1 MTITW
6 FHVSYDADVIHLSV
20 RPPRQDSW
28 SVDLPWP
35 SIVKV
40 CWRAGDAD
48 TSHGLYVFTDLG
60 PDSVAIPTDAIGGP
74 ELLAELIRRDLFDE
88 ALASRA
94 AKSTIGLFCW
104 PPD

>member
-1 MTITW
+1 MTIDW

-40 CWRAGDAD
+40 CWRAGDA
-48 TSHGLYVFTDLG
+48 TSSAGLYVFTDLG

-74 ELLAELIRRDLFDE
+74 ELVDELIRRELYDADL
-88 ALASRA
+88 ARVA
-94 AKSTIGLFCW
+94 AAATIGLFCW